1 MVHDED
7 GIAPFSFATAGEIRF
22 GRGRA
27 EGAAEAAAW
36 FGQQVV
42 LVHGRDPQRAA
53 WLREALDAEG
63 LEVTAIACTGE
74 PDLPMLEAALDAA
87 RSAAP
92 ASILALGGG
101 SAIDLAKALAGL
113 VPAAGPVLDHLEVV
127 GKGLPLTEDPL
138 PLLAVPTTAGT
149 GAEVTRNAVIG
160 VPEHRRKVSLR
171 DGRLIPRIAIID
183 PALTDGCPR
192 DVTLASGLDA
202 LTQTVEPWLS
212 LRSNPMTDA
221 LCSQAIPMALDA
233 LPRLMSLQAAPEA
246 VPNGAYG
253 GAYGGAHGGAYGAPN
268 GGTNGGAYGAPN
280 GGTNGGAYH
289 GAASAPGTGAGLDA
303 CRARDAM
310 SWVSLAGGL
319 ALANAGLGA
328 VHGLAG
334 VIGGLTGAAHGAICG
349 ALLPHVLA
357 ANRAALDPLSPAGR
371 RLALLDS
378 MLGRAFGASGDTAN
392 VGFDALER
400 WSQTAGLPRLS
411 ALGLSVID
419 HAKVAHAAG
428 ASSSMKSNPVA
439 LSPIEL
445 SGILA
450 RAG

>member
-1 MVHDED
+1 MAHEED

-22 GRGRA
+22 GRGTA
-27 EGAAEAAAW
+27 QGAAEAAAW

-42 LVHGRDPQRAA
+42 LVHGRDPQRAN
-53 WLREALDAEG
+53 WLRAALDTEG
-63 LEVTAIACTGE
+63 LDVTAIACPGE
-74 PDLPMLEAALDAA
+74 PDLAILETALEAA
-87 RSAAP
+87 RSAQP
-92 ASILALGGG
+92 ASIVALGGG

-138 PLLAVPTTAGT
+138 PLLALPTTSGT
-149 GAEVTRNAVIG
+149 GSEVTRNAVIG
-160 VPEHRRKVSLR
+160 VPEHKRKVSLR
-171 DGRLIPRIAIID
+171 DGRLLPRIAIID

-202 LTQTVEPWLS
+202 LTQTIEPWLS
-212 LRSNPMTDA
+212 KRSNPMTDA

-233 LPRLMSLQAAPEA
+233 LPRLMSLPTLPEAAP
-246 VPNGAYG
+246 N
-253 GAYGGAHGGAYGAPN
+253 
-268 GGTNGGAYGAPN
+268 
-280 GGTNGGAYH
+280 
-289 GAASAPGTGAGLDA
+289 AAGSAWGLDA
-303 CRARDAM
+303 RRARDAM
-310 SWVSLAGGL
+310 SWVGLAGGL

-334 VIGGLTGAAHGAICG
+334 VIGGVTGAAHGAICG

-357 ANRAALDPLSPAGR
+357 ANRAALDPLSQAGR
-371 RLALLDS
+371 RLALLDTL
-378 MLGRAFGASGDTAN
+378 LGRAFGASGDTAN

-400 WSQTAGLPRLS
+400 WSQTSGLPRLS

-428 ASSSMKSNPVA
+428 ASSSMKTNPVA